1 LSSTTCDD
9 GANQFSEE
17 IAHSPDATL
26 KRLEDLNFRTCCD
39 RVKFSADEFSLLD
52 VVVDLVFEFLKL
64 VAEARTW
71 WRAVGRGFS
80 HRGTVEAGV
89 GAGEETAHRGARTG

>member
-1 LSSTTCDD
+1 MEVARRGLIPTSS
-9 GANQFSEE
+9 
-17 IAHSPDATL
+17 
-26 KRLEDLNFRTCCD
+26 LEDLNFRSCCD
-39 RVKFSADEFSLLD
+39 WVKFSADEFSLLD

-71 WRAVGRGFS
+71 WRAVGRGFG